1 MLEDSSDDSELEVDV
16 VEISDTNSEA
26 TRSPSSPSKR
36 PLNRPQRKSLDTSKG
51 AKMNVPY
58 SQPSLIWTPKGQN
71 QVSAS
76 LRCLYYGS
84 INYRYMYTVY
94 KFFISRMQG
103 HFCMQQVTII
113 FLTNRSHFT
122 FKLQL
127 YVAHR
132 WPQLPLLSKVSFDY
146 RVQKKSFLRL
156 AIWAGW
162 S

>member
-58 SQPSLIWTPKGQN
+58 SQTSLIWTPKGQK

-84 INYRYMYTVY
+84 VNYRYI
-94 KFFISRMQG
+94 KCINFFISRMQD

-122 FKLQL
+122 FELCSTQMTSITL
-127 YVAHR
+127 
-132 WPQLPLLSKVSFDY
+132 F
-146 RVQKKSFLRL
+146 
-156 AIWAGW
+156 
-162 S
+162 

>member
-84 INYRYMYTVY
+84 INYRYMYTVH
-94 KFFISRMQG
+94 KFFY
-103 HFCMQQVTII
+103 
-113 FLTNRSHFT
+113 L
-122 FKLQL
+122 
-127 YVAHR
+127 
-132 WPQLPLLSKVSFDY
+132 
-146 RVQKKSFLRL
+146 
-156 AIWAGW
+156 
-162 S
+162 

>member
-16 VEISDTNSEA
+16 VEISDTNCEA

-58 SQPSLIWTPKGQN
+58 RQPSLIWTPKGQN

-122 FKLQL
+122 FELQL

-132 WPQLPLLSKVSFDY
+132 
-146 RVQKKSFLRL
+146 
-156 AIWAGW
+156 
-162 S
+162 